1 VRPTITVEGSL
12 VFEPK
17 VTATPKGITLAK
29 IRLACEKEKRD
40 PTTGAYVKV
49 DPVFVTCAVWGQMA
63 EQLVESIAVGDWVIV
78 AGELDQNAWD
88 QDVDGTTVHRVDY
101 EVQARAVGVS
111 TRFTTAPTQRRR
123 GEQPTSHD
131 GTSQG

>member
-1 VRPTITVEGSL
+1 MRR
-12 VFEPK
+12 EPLLLWF
-17 VTATPKGITLAK
+17 VLWPPEAARFGFDFDVLKGI
-29 IRLACEKEKRD
+29 
-40 PTTGAYVKV
+40 V
-49 DPVFVTCAVWGQMA
+49 
-63 EQLVESIAVGDWVIV
+63 VIV